1 MAILVV
7 VADAGRARFFTAESA
22 TATLVEDEDRLH
34 PEGRLHVSDMA
45 SDEPGRTFDSHGEGQ
60 HAMGNKVN
68 PKRQEAI
75 RFAKELCEDLEARRN
90 KGKVEG
96 LYLVAP
102 PQFLGELRDHLSAS
116 LKVLVKDEIH
126 KDLTEHA
133 AADIR
138 AHLPE
143 HL

>member
-1 MAILVV
+1 MAILVM

-34 PEGRLHVSDMA
+34 PEGRLHVSEMA
-45 SDEPGRTFDSHGEGQ
+45 SDEPGRSFDSHGEGQ
-60 HAMGNKVN
+60 HAMGHKVD

-75 RFAKELCEDLEARRN
+75 RFAKELCDDLEARRN

-116 LKVLVKDEIH
+116 LKKLVKDEIH

-143 HL
+143 QL

>member
-7 VADAGRARFFTAESA
+7 VADAGRARFFSAESA

-60 HAMGNKVN
+60 HAMGNKVD

>member
-7 VADAGRARFFTAESA
+7 VADAARARFFTAESA

-34 PEGRLHVSDMA
+34 PEARLHVSEMA
-45 SDEPGRTFDSHGEGQ
+45 SDEPGRSFDSHGEGQ
-60 HAMGNKVN
+60 HAMGNEVD

-96 LYLVAP
+96 LYLIAP
-102 PQFLGELRDHLSAS
+102 PQFLGELRDHLSAP
-116 LKVLVKDEIH
+116 LKALVKGEIV

-133 AADIR
+133 VADIR
-138 AHLPE
+138 AHLPKR
-143 HL
+143 L